1 MAVEM
6 WISLFDARIFTKH
19 YHIITEKAE
28 NFKYFTPFL
37 EKITRFSL
45 GVTLWKNCG
54 KRRLSTPWFFHGET
68 DGNGKKKLQSE
79 E

>member
-1 MAVEM
+1 M
-6 WISLFDARIFTKH
+6 WTSSSATRIFTGY

-45 GVTLWKNCG
+45 GITLWKNCG
-54 KRRLSTPWFFHGET
+54 KRRLSTLRFFHGET
-68 DGNGKKKLQSE
+68 DGNGKKKLPRE